1 MHGASSISFWIGMT
15 FQTSFRDE
23 FQSSPSEQLK
33 YRWFL
38 LKPQSWRR
46 SRYKSAR
53 SISHAAVGSALH
65 PHSRVGFCN
74 IISIPHDKWIR
85 WVYFWASNSSTGYM
99 LSNLHQLRIS
109 CLTEKRAACCKPD
122 PTPNSA
128 TAIGKIQGL
137 QTSRNCSKY
146 ADLSKRCGYQIARR
160 ITLLSNFDGNHK
172 RL

>member
-1 MHGASSISFWIGMT
+1 MTMDTVSVFLGKQLINWIYAIKPASIA
-15 FQTSFRDE
+15 D
-23 FQSSPSEQLK
+23 
-33 YRWFL
+33 L
-38 LKPQSWRR
+38 L
-46 SRYKSAR
+46 
-53 SISHAAVGSALH
+53 SHRKGCW
-65 PHSRVGFCN
+65 G
-74 IISIPHDKWIR
+74 
-85 WVYFWASNSSTGYM
+85 
-99 LSNLHQLRIS
+99 
-109 CLTEKRAACCKPD
+109 AACCKPD